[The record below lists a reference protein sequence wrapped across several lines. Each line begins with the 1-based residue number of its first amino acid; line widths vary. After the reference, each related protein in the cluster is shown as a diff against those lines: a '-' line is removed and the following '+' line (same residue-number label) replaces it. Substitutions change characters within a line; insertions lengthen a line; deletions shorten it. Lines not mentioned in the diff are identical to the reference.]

1 MAKLRKMLGHPD
13 DPAVREL
20 MAAIEARS
28 LQAVA
33 RWAAGMAETRYLPVY
48 QKAFPDRAPLAEALR
63 AAEACAGGEI
73 PLAALKAA
81 VKAARALLK
90 EAASGGPAAEAAAR
104 AAVTAAGVAASPG
117 NSLGYCFY
125 GAAAAAYDA
134 LGASAAPAAY
144 DQAAEEE
151 LRALLAALQE
161 TPAADGPEKIKIDWN
176 C

>member
-20 MAAIEARS
+20 MAAIEARDK
-28 LQAVA
+28 QAVA
-33 RWAAGMAETRYLPVY
+33 RWAAEMAETRYLPVY
-48 QKAFPDRAPLAEALR
+48 RKAFPDGTALTEALR
-63 AAEACAGGEI
+63 AAKQCAGGEI
-73 PLAALKAA
+73 PLTALKAS

-104 AAVTAAGVAASPG
+104 AAVTAAGVMASPG
-117 NSLGYCFY
+117 NSLGCCFY

-134 LGASAAPAAY
+134 LGTSAAPAAY
-144 DQAAEEE
+144 DRAAEDE
-151 LRALLAALQE
+151 LNALLAALRE
-161 TPAADGPEKIKIDWN
+161 TPAAEHPAPWVNWN